1 MKIKQTNL
9 IYIFI
14 FFLLAG
20 CQVNE
25 ALVILKES
33 IPVDFTKK
41 EYINEDKVSKKNDIK
56 SEKKV
61 ATKKEFENEDKVSKK
76 TNTLNEKTEIEESQT
91 NENLLALV
99 QPRIERERIKKFQ
112 DKKNLEKIGLLIPVS
127 GERSFA
133 GQYVINSLRL
143 SLSESS
149 LEFEFKV
156 FDTKSTK
163 LGLSEAFSTAMKNG
177 IKVFI
182 GPIFSDSTHYLKSL
196 KINKDIIIFSL
207 SSDQEALSDNIII
220 TGTSLDEEFR
230 CIFDNIDSQ
239 NLNKVA
245 IIQTKNK
252 FTEKYSKVF
261 KKYAAEKEI
270 DFFSIENNEDLEQK
284 IKKISKY
291 ESRRFALKE
300 KIKEIDNMETDEE
313 IKKSMK
319 KEFERL
325 ETFGPAPYE
334 AIVVS
339 AMGTKLVEII
349 SLLAYFDIN
358 TDNTFIIGTTGWDSL
373 GEKKENVFNETFY
386 VSNRNKKSK
395 IYDEKYE
402 NIFSNAPNKI
412 NYITHDLFIIL
423 ENLVKSRSNP
433 DLEKISFEG
442 ALGKTFFTRT
452 FITREILFKKSYNG
466 KSIVQN
472 TCKSTINL

>member
-9 IYIFI
+9 LYIFI
-14 FFLLAG
+14 FFFLAG

-25 ALVILKES
+25 ALVMLKES
-33 IPVDFTKK
+33 IPVDFKK
-41 EYINEDKVSKKNDIK
+41 KKSNDNANLSKKNK
-56 SEKKV
+56 LKNEKKV
-61 ATKKEFENEDKVSKK
+61 VAKKEFENEDKVSKN
-76 TNTLNEKTEIEESQT
+76 TTTLNEKKEIEESQM
-91 NENLLALV
+91 NENSLALA
-99 QPRIERERIKKFQ
+99 QTRIEKERLKKFQ
-112 DKKNLEKIGLLIPVS
+112 DKKNLKKIGLLIPVS

-149 LEFEFKV
+149 LDFEFKV
-156 FDTKSTK
+156 LDTKSTK
-163 LGLSEAFSTAMKNG
+163 LGLSEAFSTGMKNG

-196 KINKDIIIFSL
+196 RINKDIIIFSL

-230 CIFDNIDSQ
+230 CIFDNIDSK

-245 IIQTKNK
+245 IIQTENK

-261 KKYAAEKEI
+261 KKYAAKKEI
-270 DFFSIENNEDLEQK
+270 DFFSIKDSEDLEQK
-284 IKKISKY
+284 IKVISKY

-300 KIKEIDNMETDEE
+300 KIKEVDDMETDEE
-313 IKKSMK
+313 TKKSMK

-325 ETFGPAPYE
+325 ETFGPTPYE
-334 AIVVS
+334 AIIVS

-358 TDNTFIIGTTGWDSL
+358 TDNSFIIGTTGWDSL

-386 VSNRNKKSK
+386 VSNKNKQSK

-402 NIFSNAPNKI
+402 DVFSNVPNKI
-412 NYITHDLFIIL
+412 NYITHDLFIVL
-423 ENLVKSRSNP
+423 ENLVKSGSNF

-442 ALGKTFFTRT
+442 TLGKTFFTRT
-452 FITREILFKKSYNG
+452 FISREIIFKKFYNG

-472 TCKSTINL
+472 TCKGMQNL